1 MLGYFIL
8 FFFGGGGV
16 ENILGARV
24 NLICLHGVDFLL
36 AI

>member
-1 MLGYFIL
+1 MLGY
-8 FFFGGGGV
+8 FFFGGGGWV
-16 ENILGARV
+16 ENIVGARV